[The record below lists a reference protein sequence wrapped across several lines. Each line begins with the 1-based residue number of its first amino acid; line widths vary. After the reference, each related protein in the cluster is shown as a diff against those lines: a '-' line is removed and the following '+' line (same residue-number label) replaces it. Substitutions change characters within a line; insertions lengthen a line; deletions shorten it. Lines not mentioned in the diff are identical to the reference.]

1 MDEIKSNFEILILTF
16 DFLLFGAIALNL
28 NPISTMIFILSR
40 GWLVLKEIL
49 NLEMEKERLGLS

>member
-1 MDEIKSNFEILILTF
+1 MDEIKSNFEILISTF

-40 GWLVLKEIL
+40 G
-49 NLEMEKERLGLS
+49 